1 MDKIGRIITDRPYIV
16 IAPKNSKYQS
26 ENCYA
31 IGNDIK
37 INIEGDKLIGRKDG
51 SIVLML
57 NINDIDAIYP
67 M

>member
-16 IAPKNSKYQS
+16 IEPKNSKYQS
-26 ENCYA
+26 ENRYA

-51 SIVLML
+51 SIVLTF